1 MGEYATVKGHKLYYV
16 SDGNAGM
23 PIILIHGTPSASFR
37 WRPVQRLIAPYLKT
51 YAFDLIG
58 MGKSDKPL
66 KDWDY
71 TFINDAHMIAELMD
85 KLGHK
90 KMIICGDDWG
100 GGIALLFASLYPER
114 TELCISIDPVN
125 YDNWPVPELETVGA
139 AYFIEDDQ
147 EFASAMRDFPA
158 KIAQTLRTMIYRP
171 WKLTSLDQREYIEP
185 YVTIDYAHGG
195 SQLNRDARYA
205 QLNLDAIRALA
216 KRAASMDPNW
226 MINLDFQRIAA
237 PTMILWGARDIFLD
251 PRGRWRLK
259 NDIINAPVRVQLVE
273 EAGHLPG
280 VERPEF
286 VAESILDFVTEHRGL
301 GAIAQP
307 YRGGLVEE

>member
-51 YAFDLIG
+51 HAFDLIG

-205 QLNLDAIRALA
+205 QLNLHAVRALA

-226 MINLDFQRIAA
+226 MINLDFQRITS

-251 PRGRWRLK
+251 PRARWRLK

>member
-1 MGEYATVKGHKLYYV
+1 MGEYATVKGHNLYYV
-16 SDGNAGM
+16 SDGDAGM

-66 KDWDY
+66 KGWDY

-125 YDNWPVPELETVGA
+125 YENWPVPELETMGA

-205 QLNLDAIRALA
+205 QLNLPAIRALA

-237 PTMILWGARDIFLD
+237 PTMIFGVRAIF
-251 PRGRWRLK
+251 
-259 NDIINAPVRVQLVE
+259 
-273 EAGHLPG
+273 
-280 VERPEF
+280 
-286 VAESILDFVTEHRGL
+286 S
-301 GAIAQP
+301 
-307 YRGGLVEE
+307 